1 MKQSNLK
8 TSANP

>member
-8 TSANP
+8 GI